1 MRVESIFRPGS
12 PTCRP
17 GDTLIEAARRMQAE
31 RVDALVVGSGTRP
44 IGVISEHDLVRAVAE
59 AADPET
65 TTVGAYATQTVY
77 SADPQEDTFDVMRRM
92 LDLDIRRMPVLS
104 EGRVV
109 GIVAMRDLLAL
120 EAWV

>member
-17 GDTLIEAARRMQAE
+17 GDTLFEAARRMQAE
-31 RVDALVVGSGTRP
+31 RVDALVVSIGSRP
-44 IGVISEHDLVRAVAE
+44 IGVISEHDLVRAVSE
-59 AADPET
+59 RADPQT
-65 TTVGAYATQTVY
+65 TTVGVYATQTVY

>member
-1 MRVESIFRPGS
+1 MKVESIFRPGS
-12 PTCRP
+12 PTCRS
-17 GDTLIEAARRMQAE
+17 GDTLVEAARRMQAE
-31 RVDALVVGSGTRP
+31 RVDALVVAVGTRP
-44 IGVISEHDLVRAVAE
+44 IGVISEHDVVRAVAE
-59 AADPET
+59 GGDLQMA
-65 TTVGAYATQTVY
+65 TVGAYATHEVH

-109 GIVAMRDLLAL
+109 GIVSMRDLLAL